1 MARSKNIFTDAGWQI
16 IKRAV
21 IIILFTGFL
30 LPSIAQVDRS
40 RPPEPGPAPQIQIGD
55 YTTFTLDNGMRVI
68 VVENDKIPVVSFQLT
83 LDIDPVMEGEAAGY
97 VGMAG
102 SLMRTGTTTRNK
114 AEIDEEIDFI
124 GATLST
130 YSSGIFASSLTRHT
144 GTLLELMSDVLLNP
158 VFPQEE
164 LDRQINQTL
173 TGLSAVLTD
182 ASAMVGNVSTRL
194 VYGEVHP
201 YGEVTTPETV
211 ENITRELLV
220 DYHNTYFRPNAAYMI
235 IVGDIRTEQAK
246 ELMERYFSAWQ
257 PGEVPTHNYEIPLP
271 PPGNTVAI
279 AERAGAVQSVI
290 SVTYPVYLK
299 PGDPDAISAS
309 VMNGILGG
317 GAFSGR
323 LMQNLRE
330 DKGFTYGARSSLSSD
345 RLVGRFTARTE
356 VRNSVT
362 DSAIVEILRE
372 MERMVS
378 EPVDEE
384 TLELTRNFLN
394 GSFAR
399 SLESPRT
406 IASFALNIERYN
418 LPEDYYDTYLERLSQ
433 VTAADVQRV
442 AGRFLRPENSFIVV
456 GGDKSEV
463 AGSLEKFSSDGS
475 VLLFDPFGRRIV
487 EDSDPEAAAKP
498 EAKTGFEPF
507 EEPTAEKVIDRYI
520 RATGGAYNLGNI
532 KEKVMFMQGRVQGN
546 DMKIIIRQ
554 KYPDKYKM
562 TLQRVI
568 RGQDYII
575 MEQVLNGNRGMHASP
590 SGFIPLE
597 EQVIKELK
605 QEAIIVPE
613 LSYGERGFSLT
624 LEGTETI
631 NGEEAYKILITG
643 GPLDQTRTE
652 YFSIATG
659 FKLRSETL
667 SKTPSGNMMQ
677 VTSYS
682 DYRRFGAMTFPFRIT
697 QQLGGES
704 FEMQVYSLQ
713 INEGIPDDEFRLHP
727 NVLQ

>member
-1 MARSKNIFTDAGWQI
+1 M
-16 IKRAV
+16 KRAV
-21 IIILFTGFL
+21 IIILLTGFL
-30 LPSIAQVDRS
+30 LPSTAQIDRS
-40 RPPEPGPAPQIQIGD
+40 RPPEPGPAPQIHIGD

-102 SLMRTGTTTRNK
+102 SLMRTGTTSRNK
-114 AEIDEEIDFI
+114 MEIDEEIDFI

-130 YSSGIFASSLTRHT
+130 YSTGIFASSLTRHT
-144 GTLLELMSDVLLNP
+144 GTLLDLMSDVLLNP

-194 VYGEVHP
+194 VYGDDHP

-235 IVGDIRTEQAK
+235 IVGDITTQEAK
-246 ELMERYFSAWQ
+246 ELMERYFSDWQ
-257 PGEVPTHNYEIPLP
+257 PGEVPSHNYEIPLP

-279 AERAGAVQSVI
+279 ADRAGAVQSVI
-290 SVTYPVYLK
+290 SVSYPVYLK

-309 VMNGILGG
+309 VMNSILGG

-330 DKGFTYGARSSLSSD
+330 DKGYTYGARSTLSSD

-362 DSAIVEILRE
+362 DSAIIEILRE
-372 MERMVS
+372 MERLVS

-384 TLELTRNFLN
+384 SLELTRNYLN

-406 IASFALNIERYN
+406 IAGFALNIERYN

-442 AGRFLRPENSFIVV
+442 AGRFIRPENNFIIV

-463 AGSLEKFSSDGS
+463 AGSLEKFSSDGR
-475 VLLFDPFGRRIV
+475 VLLFDPFGRRI
-487 EDSDPEAAAKP
+487 EDSVPAAAAKP
-498 EAKTGFEPF
+498 EAKSGFEPF

-532 KEKVMFMQGRVQGN
+532 KEKVTFMRGRVQGN
-546 DMKIIIRQ
+546 EMKLVIRQ
-554 KYPDKYKM
+554 KHPDMYKM

-568 RGQDYII
+568 RGQDFII
-575 MEQVLNGNRGMHASP
+575 MEHVLNGDRGMHASP

-597 EQVIKELK
+597 EHVIEELK
-605 QEAIIVPE
+605 QDAIIVPE
-613 LSYGERGFSLT
+613 LSYNERGFSLT

-631 NGEEAYKILITG
+631 NGEEAYKVVITG
-643 GPLDQTRTE
+643 GPLDRTRTE
-652 YFSIATG
+652 YFSVATG
-659 FKLRSETL
+659 FKLRTETT
-667 SKTPSGNMMQ
+667 SKTPSGNLMQ

-713 INEGIPDDEFRLHP
+713 INEGIPYDEFRLHP
-727 NVLQ
+727 SVLQ